1 VNAPDRPD
9 EVTLTRHA
17 PERGRGAPEILPA
30 GCCCCCCCLHTI
42 GGITGAVIGS
52 ATGMPSRPAY
62 DSDPDAPFPY
72 RRDVFEEDQ
81 PLLSPVLLYW
91 LMVALA
97 VVATIGAAPFVSG
110 WGGGGGGNNVMDDL
124 AGGLFMAIMFLPA
137 LQLVASFL
145 AVILVAVFY
154 PERGY
159 ALRRLGR
166 ITIFWF
172 AGTALGMLLMG
183 GCLLVLG
190 LTSM

>member
-1 VNAPDRPD
+1 VNAADRPD
-9 EVTLTRHA
+9 EVTLTCHA
-17 PERGRGAPEILPA
+17 PERGRGGAPAILPA
-30 GCCCCCCCLHTI
+30 GCCCCCCCLHTL

-52 ATGMPSRPAY
+52 ATQMPSRPAY
-62 DSDPDAPFPY
+62 DPDPDAPFPY

-81 PLLSPVLLYW
+81 PLLSPALLYW

-97 VVATIGAAPFVSG
+97 VVATVGVTPFVAGSGAADI
-110 WGGGGGGNNVMDDL
+110 MDDL
-124 AGGLFMAIMFLPA
+124 AGGLFVAIMFLPA
-137 LQLVASFL
+137 LQMAASLL
-145 AVILVAVFY
+145 AVIVVAIFY

-183 GCLLVLG
+183 GCLVVLG
-190 LTSM
+190 LTSGL